1 MDHDFKNTPIGD
13 ELYKEVIFNSKDTLY
28 CANSIQ
34 ASAVCFQVKMIDR
47 FRNMCLFRNT
57 WGVYSST
64 TTNMG
69 ECILLCLLQGWMLHC
84 WKRRMS
90 CQKSTKTWRLLNHTR
105 FVNVKCPVPPLCM
118 LRAML
123 SHHNLLQTTRA
134 STYMAVCGCCS
145 DSAILREIPT
155 MWDIS

>member
-69 ECILLCLLQGWMLHC
+69 ECILLCLLQG
-84 WKRRMS
+84 
-90 CQKSTKTWRLLNHTR
+90 
-105 FVNVKCPVPPLCM
+105 
-118 LRAML
+118 
-123 SHHNLLQTTRA
+123 
-134 STYMAVCGCCS
+134 
-145 DSAILREIPT
+145 
-155 MWDIS
+155 